1 MENREKPNR
10 AGRRDF
16 CGLVALTLASGGLAS
31 GIAASSTRT
40 EQASLT
46 ATILDRSGQPLEHA
60 VVSLHSGAPS
70 HAEPTTVAI
79 MDQRQLQFAPE
90 VIAIQTGTTVS
101 FPNQDDVRHHVYSFS
116 HPNAF
121 ELKLY
126 HGEAGKTHRFE
137 HPGVVVLGCNI
148 HDGMIG
154 YMRVVDTP
162 SFATSNADGVLT
174 IDNAPTGKQK
184 LQLWHPDLGMRYIEK
199 SIEMANGSY
208 SIQLTLDVEDMVP
221 AAAKPKSESRF
232 QSLFRN

>member
-1 MENREKPNR
+1 MEKAEKPNR

-16 CGLVALTLASGGLAS
+16 FRLVALTLASGGLAGVAVSSAQAS
-31 GIAASSTRT
+31 G
-40 EQASLT
+40 ASLT

-60 VVSLHSGAPS
+60 VLSLHSGAPS
-70 HAEPTTVAI
+70 HAQPTTVAI

-137 HPGVVVLGCNI
+137 YPGVVVLGCNI

-162 SFATSNADGVLT
+162 HFAVSDANGVLT

-184 LQLWHPDLGMRYIEK
+184 LQLWHPDLGMRLIEK

-208 SIQLTLDVEDMVP
+208 SVQLTLDVKDMAP

-232 QSLFRN
+232 QSLFRD

>member
-1 MENREKPNR
+1 MEKSEKPNR
-10 AGRRDF
+10 VDRRNF
-16 CGLVALTLASGGLAS
+16 CGLVTLTLASGGLVS
-31 GIAASSTRT
+31 GIAASST
-40 EQASLT
+40 QPAGASLT

-60 VVSLHSGAPS
+60 VLSLHSGAPS
-70 HAEPTTVAI
+70 HAQASTVAI
-79 MDQRQLQFAPE
+79 MDQRNLQFAPE

-137 HPGVVVLGCNI
+137 YPGVVVLGCNI

-162 SFATSNADGVLT
+162 YFATSNADGVLT
-174 IDNAPTGKQK
+174 IDNAPTGRQK
-184 LQLWHPDLGMRYIEK
+184 LQLWHPDLGMRLIEK
-199 SIEMANGSY
+199 SIEMGNGSY
-208 SIQLTLDVEDMVP
+208 SVQLTLDVKDMAP
-221 AAAKPKSESRF
+221 AAAKPKSENRF
-232 QSLFRN
+232 QSLFRD

>member
-1 MENREKPNR
+1 MDKREKPNR
-10 AGRRDF
+10 AGRREF
-16 CGLVALTLASGGLAS
+16 CGLIALTLVSGALAS
-31 GIAASSTRT
+31 GMATSSAQAAG
-40 EQASLT
+40 ASLT

-60 VVSLHSGAPS
+60 VLSLHSGAPS
-70 HAEPTTVAI
+70 HAAASTVAI

-126 HGEAGKTHRFE
+126 HGEDGKTHRFQY
-137 HPGVVVLGCNI
+137 PGVVVLGCNI

-154 YMRVVDTP
+154 YMRVIDTP
-162 SFATSNADGVLT
+162 HFATSDTNGVVT

-199 SIEMANGSY
+199 TIEMGNKSY
-208 SIQLTLDVEDMVP
+208 SVELTMDVEDMTP

-232 QSLFRN
+232 QSLFRD

>member
-1 MENREKPNR
+1 MEKSEKPNR
-10 AGRRDF
+10 DDRRNF
-16 CGLVALTLASGGLAS
+16 CGLVTLTLASCGLVS
-31 GIAASSTRT
+31 GIAASST
-40 EQASLT
+40 QPAGASLT

-60 VVSLHSGAPS
+60 VLSLHSGAPS
-70 HAEPTTVAI
+70 HAQASTVAI
-79 MDQRQLQFAPE
+79 MDQRNLQFAPE

-137 HPGVVVLGCNI
+137 YPGVVVLGCNI

-162 SFATSNADGVLT
+162 YFATSNADGVLT
-174 IDNAPTGKQK
+174 IDNAPTGRQK
-184 LQLWHPDLGMRYIEK
+184 LQLWHPDLGMRLIEK
-199 SIEMANGSY
+199 SIEMGNGSY
-208 SIQLTLDVEDMVP
+208 SVQLTLDVKDMAP
-221 AAAKPKSESRF
+221 AAAKPKSENRF
-232 QSLFRN
+232 QSLFRD